1 MKTRNNKKKITAV
14 LLMILLLLSS
24 FAYADTDEAE
34 YSCIIHSTK
43 WYALMD
49 ISQNSDCAIASTK
62 IDITEK
68 TNLLYCQVELK
79 ITQQNIITGEISVK
93 ENSIVSDYSAYG
105 SFAIFADPGY
115 IIVSA
120 ESYHE
125 VYYKGFTDS
134 IELMYEP

>member
-1 MKTRNNKKKITAV
+1 MKTRKTKKIVTMV
-14 LLMILLLLSS
+14 LLVALLLLSS
-24 FAYADTDEAE
+24 FVYADTDEAE

-43 WYALMD
+43 WYALID

-62 IDITEK
+62 IDVTEK
-68 TNLLYCQVELK
+68 TNLLYCQVELSIVQK
-79 ITQQNIITGEISVK
+79 NILTGETLVK
-93 ENSIVSDYSAYG
+93 EKSTVADYSVYGSIV
-105 SFAIFADPGY
+105 IFADPGY

>member
-1 MKTRNNKKKITAV
+1 MKTRKTKKIITMV
-14 LLMILLLLSS
+14 LLVALLLISS

-68 TNLLYCQVELK
+68 TNLLYCQVELSIVQK
-79 ITQQNIITGEISVK
+79 NILTGETLVK
-93 ENSIVSDYSAYG
+93 EKSTVADYSVYGSIV
-105 SFAIFADPGY
+105 IFADPGY
-115 IIVSA
+115 VIVSA